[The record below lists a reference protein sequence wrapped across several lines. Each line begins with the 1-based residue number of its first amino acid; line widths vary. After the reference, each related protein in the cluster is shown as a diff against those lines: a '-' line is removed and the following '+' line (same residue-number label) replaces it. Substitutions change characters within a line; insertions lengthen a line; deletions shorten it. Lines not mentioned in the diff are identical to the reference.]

1 MLRLVSHGDCDTGN
15 LLFADD
21 SIVSVVEAA
30 RALDLHGIR
39 FTTAEALA
47 SELEDLLP
55 HQENV

>member
-1 MLRLVSHGDCDTGN
+1 LLRLVIHGDCCTGN

-21 SIVSVVEAA
+21 SIISVVEAA
-30 RALDLHGIR
+30 RALDLHGIH
-39 FTTAEALA
+39 FTAAGALA